1 LNFYFENLSLLGEY
15 KYYDNISFTTHDG
28 TVNYNTPPSV
38 RLEYSYILP
47 NRHPSP
53 INPDNEKGYQIAAGY
68 NLSDD
73 TYFNAAYTETTT
85 LPSGSY
91 YQRIQNSNLKTETQ
105 LREIY
110 AQAEHSWNNDFTTV
124 AAFAYNEE
132 LATNT
137 KNVTPILEN
146 RFYFGQVNTIK
157 IVFEHQNTTVRTTTE
172 KYYTDVLSIEYLRSP
187 SFNVAVVAELE
198 TKEPREGNTVR
209 KFWSFIQFGYKFGNH
224 SDLSLL
230 VGTRQAGNICIGG
243 VCRFEPAFK
252 GVELK
257 LLTRI

>member
-1 LNFYFENLSLLGEY
+1 LLGEY

-53 INPDNEKGYQIAAGY
+53 INPDNEKGFQIAAGY
-68 NLSDD
+68 NVSDD
-73 TYFNAAYTETTT
+73 TYLNAAYTETKT
-85 LPSGSY
+85 LGSDSY
-91 YQRIQNSNLKTETQ
+91 HQRMMGTSINVETQ

-110 AQAEHSWNNDFTTV
+110 AQAQHDWSSDFTTI

-137 KNVTPILEN
+137 KNITPILEN
-146 RFYFGQVNTIK
+146 KFYFGQVNTIK
-157 IVFEHQNTTVRTTTE
+157 IVLEHQHTTARTTSE
-172 KYYTDVLSIEYLRSP
+172 RYYTDVLSLEYLRSP
-187 SFNVAVVAELE
+187 KFNVAVVAELE
-198 TKEPREGNTVR
+198 TKEPEAGNTVR
-209 KFWSFIQFGYKFGNH
+209 KFWSFVQFGYKFGSH
-224 SDLSLL
+224 TDLSLL